1 MSKVSEERER
11 SSIDRDLSSSDD
23 ELRRLAVERL
33 LELPLASAIP
43 RLVESLGDSSWR
55 VRKASV
61 QRIVA
66 CSESSEVVGALLV
79 FDPVE
84 GFGQEAVRWVN
95 GQPVSLGWPLHSY
108 AKSISG
114 DGGTQPRW
122 SADGRELFYRTAS
135 GIMVVAVEADADV
148 FSFGPAEELFT
159 GAFRFMPLVDGEMY
173 EDYDV
178 APDGQ
183 RFVMFSRSEDDE
195 GRKDHV
201 TLVFNWLEELERL
214 VPVN

>member
-114 DGGTQPRW
+114 DGGVIVGKSDDQHVADHGGVLQALPVGEWDSPERASRAW
-122 SADGRELFYRTAS
+122 VSAAAR
-135 GIMVVAVEADADV
+135 
-148 FSFGPAEELFT
+148 
-159 GAFRFMPLVDGEMY
+159 
-173 EDYDV
+173 
-178 APDGQ
+178 
-183 RFVMFSRSEDDE
+183 
-195 GRKDHV
+195 
-201 TLVFNWLEELERL
+201 
-214 VPVN
+214 